1 MGVRGWTDGPGTFS
15 PVVVAPTYNNAATL
29 PDVMARVKALGL
41 PLIVV
46 NDGST
51 DRTAS
56 LLSERQAKPSDG
68 QTRVCTH
75 EHNRGKARALLTGF
89 AEASRLGYT
98 HAVTLDTD
106 GQLDP
111 EEIPALLQAARR
123 QPDALVIGCRDEYA
137 PDYPQRHR
145 TGRRYGNLG
154 VYLSCG
160 LRVQDSQCGY
170 RVYPLDLVRNVP
182 CRSCRFGYE
191 SEIITRAVWAGYS
204 IVEEPVRCRYL
215 PAEQRVSHY
224 QVWRDSLRLFRLAA
238 ALVGRRLLPWPPRHR
253 PDVPRAYMSWRDLW
267 RWVSPGQLWRQA
279 CGAPGDRMVL
289 AAGLGFGAALGA
301 LPLGG
306 WQVLVALYVARRL
319 RLHPLAAVPSSC
331 LTALAVQPVPPS
343 LRLLLALV
351 LVPVGFFAML
361 WVLRCL
367 PGKQAA
373 YSPPA
378 AAADPPGASGVSYE
392 PDR

>member
-1 MGVRGWTDGPGTFS
+1 MGDRGSIDSQATFS

-29 PDVMARVKALGL
+29 PDVMDRVKALGL

-51 DRTAS
+51 DGTAA
-56 LLSERQAKPSDG
+56 LLADWQAKHPDD
-68 QTRVCTH
+68 QTHVCAH
-75 EHNRGKARALLTGF
+75 ERNRGKAQALLTGF
-89 AEASRLGYT
+89 AEAGRLGYT

-111 EEIPALLQAARR
+111 EQIPALLQAARR
-123 QPDALVIGCRDEYA
+123 QPDALVIGCRDEHA
-137 PDYPQRHR
+137 ADYPQRHR
-145 TGRRYGNLG
+145 TGRRYGNFGIRLA
-154 VYLSCG
+154 CG

-170 RVYPLDLVRNVP
+170 RVYPLELVRKVA
-182 CRSCRFGYE
+182 CRSGRFGYE
-191 SEIITRAVWAGYS
+191 TEIITRAIWAGYS

-215 PAEQRVSHY
+215 PAERRVSHY

-238 ALVGRRLLPWPPRHR
+238 ALAGRRLLPWPPRQR
-253 PDVPRAYMSWRDLW
+253 PDVPRSYPSWHDLW

-279 CGAPGDRMVL
+279 CGDHEERMIV
-289 AAGLGFGAALGA
+289 AAALGFGATLGA

-319 RLHPLAAVPSSC
+319 RLHPLAMVPSSC
-331 LTALAVQPVPPS
+331 LTAIALRPLPVVV
-343 LRLLLALV
+343 RLLLGLALV
-351 LVPVGFFAML
+351 PAGFFTAL
-361 WVLRCL
+361 WVLRCSQ
-367 PGKQAA
+367 GKQAA
-373 YSPPA
+373 CSPPA
-378 AAADPPGASGVSYE
+378 AATDPSGSRGVTYE